1 MEIASRSDLPYF
13 QRRLKFVPPRRVV
26 AASAVSVLFH
36 LTLFGLLAL
45 FSGGGTSLPGLA
57 RQMEREAAPEPLV
70 FEIEAT
76 LLPEPEAP
84 AEPTQPASEALAS
97 SAREAAPTPV
107 PANEESVPATAQPLR
122 TALDPEHLKESPDA
136 PENPAFVASHHS
148 RASQP
153 ATTPPP
159 AAPPQT
165 AGQEP
170 AAAAAFQAATPE
182 APAAESDEEIGIDA
196 IGDWKK
202 SVGNRIGSRW
212 NDFRESKAG
221 LLAVGSVR
229 VKFAIDAKGD
239 VSDLKIVSSTAS
251 DANAEYALRAVREA
265 DLPPIPPERLA
276 RASGGRIEIEFTFT
290 IFPNR

>member
-1 MEIASRSDLPYF
+1 MEIASRSDLPYVE
-13 QRRLKFVPPRRVV
+13 RRLKFVPPRRVV

-45 FSGGGTSLPGLA
+45 FSGGSYSLPELA
-57 RQMEREAAPEPLV
+57 RQMEEAPEPLV

-76 LLPEPEAP
+76 LLPEPAQP
-84 AEPTQPASEALAS
+84 AEPTEPASELLAS
-97 SAREAAPTPV
+97 SAPEPIPTPV
-107 PANEESVPATAQPLR
+107 PANEETLPTTAQPLR

-153 ATTPPP
+153 PASTPPP
-159 AAPPQT
+159 AVPSST
-165 AGQEP
+165 AGEEP
-170 AAAAAFQAATPE
+170 AVAAAFQAATPE
-182 APAAESDEEIGIDA
+182 APAAETDDEIGIDA

-276 RASGGRIEIEFTFT
+276 RATGGRIEIEFTFT

>member
-1 MEIASRSDLPYF
+1 MEIASRSDLPYVE
-13 QRRLKFVPPRRVV
+13 RRLKFVPPRRVV

-45 FSGGGTSLPGLA
+45 FSGGSYSLPELA
-57 RQMEREAAPEPLV
+57 RQMEEAPEPLV

-76 LLPEPEAP
+76 LLPEPAQP
-84 AEPTQPASEALAS
+84 AEPTEPASELLAS
-97 SAREAAPTPV
+97 SAPEPIPTPV
-107 PANEESVPATAQPLR
+107 PANEETLPTTAQPLR

-153 ATTPPP
+153 PASTPPP
-159 AAPPQT
+159 AVPSST
-165 AGQEP
+165 AGEEP
-170 AAAAAFQAATPE
+170 AVAAAFQAATPE
-182 APAAESDEEIGIDA
+182 APAAETDDEIGIDA

-276 RASGGRIEIEFTFT
+276 RATGDRIEIEFTFT